1 MTKIFTGGGF
11 IPFILRRILTSIV
24 LIFGMTFISF
34 SITQL
39 VPGDPVA
46 ANLGQS
52 AYSDPEIVAAFEKEF
67 GLDQPVPIQY
77 LRYIQKLSKGDFGIS
92 LSSKRPV
99 LTDLKEY
106 FPATMEIAL
115 VAVFLSL
122 IFGLFFGIIS
132 AVTRDRLPDQLIRV
146 FSLTGVS
153 MPTFWTALTAFYI
166 FFLF

>member
-1 MTKIFTGGGF
+1 MKLKHRERFSVTKIFTGGGF

-106 FPATMEIAL
+106 FPCNYGDCSSGSI
-115 VAVFLSL
+115 L
-122 IFGLFFGIIS
+122 IFNFWIIF
-132 AVTRDRLPDQLIRV
+132 RNN
-146 FSLTGVS
+146 FSS
-153 MPTFWTALTAFYI
+153 NARPASRSI
-166 FFLF
+166 N